1 MQILRHRGT
10 EVTEIS
16 LIDTRRTRCPRCLCG
31 FVIAIL
37 FAVPVSAQWA
47 NVPATGAP
55 KNADGSPNL
64 NAPAPR
70 AADGK
75 PDLSGV
81 WRPDRNQKCPP
92 DGCPD
97 NQMSEQF
104 LDLGW
109 GLKDGLP
116 YQPWAADLV
125 KARAEQMGKDD
136 PTLNCFPGG
145 IVRLHTYPAYNKIVQ
160 TPRLIIILS
169 ERELTY
175 RQIFLDGRVLPK
187 DPLPT
192 WKGYSVGRWEGD
204 TLVVESSGFRNEDI
218 WLDRKGSPLTDAA
231 TITERIRRVNFGRLE
246 TQLTINDPKAYTRPF
261 TVALNEY
268 LEPAGELMDFV
279 CLENNT
285 DAQHVIGK

>member
-1 MQILRHRGT
+1 MQA
-10 EVTEIS
+10 
-16 LIDTRRTRCPRCLCG
+16 
-31 FVIAIL
+31 AIVLL
-37 FAVPVSAQWA
+37 FLALAVPARAQWSD
-47 NVPATGAP
+47 VPATTVP

-70 AADGK
+70 TADGK

-116 YQPWAADLV
+116 YQAWAAELV
-125 KARAEQMGKDD
+125 KKRSASAGKDD
-136 PTLNCFPGG
+136 PTSHCFPGG
-145 IVRLHTYPAYNKIVQ
+145 IVRLHTYPTFNKIVQ
-160 TPRLIIILS
+160 TPRLVVILS
-169 ERELTY
+169 ERETSY
-175 RQIFLDGRVLPK
+175 RQIFLDGRPLPN

-192 WKGYSVGRWEGD
+192 WKGYSVGHWDGD
-204 TLVVESSGFRNEDI
+204 TLVVESTGFRGEDI

-231 TITERIRRVNFGRLE
+231 TIIERIHRVNFGRLE
-246 TQLTINDPKAYTRPF
+246 TQMTINDAKAYTRPF
-261 TVALNEY
+261 TVTLNEY
-268 LEPAGELMDFV
+268 LEPSAELMDFV
-279 CLENNT
+279 CVEN
-285 DAQHVIGK
+285 DASGPQFLGK